1 MCLFV
6 FTPFSGIFKIPMG
19 VMDGLFYLSQM
30 QCLSCQSILFILQL
44 YNSVE
49 QHCKVDVSV

>member
-6 FTPFSGIFKIPMG
+6 FAPFSGIFKIPMG
-19 VMDGLFYLSQM
+19 VMEGLFYLSQM